1 MNDGQARRWGSLSVR
16 APTSRE
22 GTLQARKE
30 SELIAPD
37 VSSNGSHADAREPG
51 EARVSL
57 SIPAGPTSVTQV
69 RDALSE
75 LIAEGDRVV
84 LEQVAVLVG
93 ALTSGTD
100 RPGAEPSA
108 PFDLELRAAPNR
120 VVVELYDPD
129 FTTHRS
135 EGGLVE
141 LERSMLSPW
150 RLKLVE
156 RLADRWSVTH
166 DELFTM
172 RFEFD
177 SAQGMVLRT
186 ATDAD

>member
-1 MNDGQARRWGSLSVR
+1 MG
-16 APTSRE
+16 E
-22 GTLQARKE
+22 TLHPRKD
-30 SELIAPD
+30 SEMIGHELF
-37 VSSNGSHADAREPG
+37 VNGSSPRDAEPP
-51 EARVSL
+51 ETRMAL
-57 SIPAGPTSVTQV
+57 TIPAGPTSVTHV
-69 RDALSE
+69 REALAMV
-75 LIAEGDRVV
+75 IADGDPVV

-100 RPGAEPSA
+100 RPGAPPSA
-108 PFDLELRAAPNR
+108 PFDLELLAEPHR
-120 VVVELYDPD
+120 VSVKLCDAD

-156 RLADRWSVTH
+156 RLADRWSVSY
-166 DELFTM
+166 DEVFVM

-177 SAQGMVLRT
+177 SQRGMVLL
-186 ATDAD
+186 APA

>member
-1 MNDGQARRWGSLSVR
+1 MVRRRVGVQYALEGQEH
-16 APTSRE
+16 RE
-22 GTLQARKE
+22 TTLQPRKDAE
-30 SELIAPD
+30 VITEERSM
-37 VSSNGSHADAREPG
+37 NGSHSDATEPF
-51 EARVSL
+51 ARLAL
-57 SIPAGPTSVTQV
+57 SIPAGPTSVTHV
-69 RDALSE
+69 RDALAQVVSD
-75 LIAEGDRVV
+75 GDPVV

-100 RPGAEPSA
+100 RPGAAQSA
-108 PFDLELRAAPNR
+108 PFDLELRAEEHR
-120 VVVELYDPD
+120 VIVELSDTD

-166 DELFTM
+166 DEVFVM
-172 RFEFD
+172 RFELD
-177 SAQGMVLRT
+177 SQRGMTLR
-186 ATDAD
+186 APA

>member
-1 MNDGQARRWGSLSVR
+1 MFRGGAEVQYRWAACSTRGRRKLS
-16 APTSRE
+16 AS
-22 GTLQARKE
+22 KE
-30 SELIAPD
+30 SQVIGQE
-37 VSSNGSHADAREPG
+37 VSSNGSHAEGVGPD
-51 EARVSL
+51 EARLTL
-57 SIPAGPTSVTQV
+57 SVPAGPTSVTHV
-69 RDALSE
+69 RDALGS
-75 LIAEGDRVV
+75 LIAEGDPVV

-100 RPGAEPSA
+100 RPGAPPSA
-108 PFDLELRAAPNR
+108 PFEIELRADRSR
-120 VVVELYDPD
+120 VVVELCDRD

-141 LERSMLSPW
+141 LERSMLTPW

-166 DELFTM
+166 DELFVM

-177 SAQGMVLRT
+177 SEQGMTLRDT
-186 ATDAD
+186 SSRS

>member
-1 MNDGQARRWGSLSVR
+1 VIGQ
-16 APTSRE
+16 
-22 GTLQARKE
+22 
-30 SELIAPD
+30 EL
-37 VSSNGSHADAREPG
+37 SSNGTHGDAAEPV
-51 EARVSL
+51 EARMTL
-57 SIPAGPTSVTQV
+57 SIPAGPTSVTRV
-69 RDALSE
+69 RDALGD
-75 LIAEGDRVV
+75 LIAEGDPVV

-100 RPGAEPSA
+100 RPGAPPSA
-108 PFDLELRAAPNR
+108 PFDLELRAEPNR
-120 VVVELYDPD
+120 VVVELCDSD

-156 RLADRWSVTH
+156 RLADRWAVTH
-166 DELFTM
+166 DELFTL

-177 SAQGMVLRT
+177 SEQGMVLRT
-186 ATDAD
+186 LGERP

>member
-1 MNDGQARRWGSLSVR
+1 MQ
-16 APTSRE
+16 T
-22 GTLQARKE
+22 RKE
-30 SELIAPD
+30 PRIIGHQA
-37 VSSNGSHADAREPG
+37 SSNGWHH
-51 EARVSL
+51 EARGPDEGRVTL
-57 SIPAGPTSVTQV
+57 SIPAGPSSVTHV
-69 RDALSE
+69 RDALGD
-75 LIAEGDRVV
+75 LIAEGDPVV

-100 RPGAEPSA
+100 RPGVPPSA
-108 PFDLELRAAPNR
+108 PFEIELWADRAR
-120 VVVELYDPD
+120 VVVELCDPD

-141 LERSMLSPW
+141 LERSMLTPW

-166 DELFTM
+166 DEVFVM

-177 SAQGMVLRT
+177 SERGMRLR
-186 ATDAD
+186 ATPEGRGERRASP

>member
-1 MNDGQARRWGSLSVR
+1 M
-16 APTSRE
+16 
-22 GTLQARKE
+22 
-30 SELIAPD
+30 
-37 VSSNGSHADAREPG
+37 NGSHSGGGEGSAARI
-51 EARVSL
+51 AL

-69 RDALSE
+69 RDALGR
-75 LIAEGDRVV
+75 LVADGDPVV

-100 RPGAEPSA
+100 RPGAPTSA
-108 PFDLELRAAPNR
+108 PFDLELMAERHR
-120 VVVELYDPD
+120 VMVELSDPD

-156 RLADRWSVTH
+156 RLADRWSVSH
-166 DELFTM
+166 DEVFVM
-172 RFEFD
+172 RFELD
-177 SAQGMVLRT
+177 SHRDMTVRASE
-186 ATDAD
+186 